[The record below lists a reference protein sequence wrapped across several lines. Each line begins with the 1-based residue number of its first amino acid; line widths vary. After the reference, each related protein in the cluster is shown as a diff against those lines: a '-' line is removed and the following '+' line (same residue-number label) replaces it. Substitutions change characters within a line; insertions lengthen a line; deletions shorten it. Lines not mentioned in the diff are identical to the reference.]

1 MDNEEF
7 YNDLPH
13 FVKENVGFP
22 TNYIFLNRDQQEFLD
37 ALCEKARGSTIQPF
51 KEALEYIM
59 GEMEE
64 LIETIQ

>member
-1 MDNEEF
+1 MNSEEF

-13 FVKENVGFP
+13 FVKENIGFP
-22 TNYIFLNRDQQEFLD
+22 TNYIFLSRDQQEFLD
-37 ALCEKARGSTIQPF
+37 AFCEKAKGFTMQPL
-51 KEALEYIM
+51 KETLEYIM

>member
-1 MDNEEF
+1 MNSEEF

-22 TNYIFLNRDQQEFLD
+22 TNYMLLSRDQQELLD
-37 ALCEKARGSTIQPF
+37 ALCEKARCHTMQPF
-51 KEALEYIM
+51 KETLEYIM

>member
-1 MDNEEF
+1 M
-7 YNDLPH
+7 L
-13 FVKENVGFP
+13 
-22 TNYIFLNRDQQEFLD
+22 LSRDQQEFLD

-51 KEALEYIM
+51 KETLEYIM